1 MSDPRL
7 EYVDLPAWQ
16 QHKQQRL
23 LSTSYVVIE
32 PNNSLEDTP
41 TQVEFEINNNA
52 PLLFGPMSKFQ
63 IEGQFQARATDNDEW
78 EGAQAAEASNV
89 LLAPNW
95 FEMLIKSVDVF
106 HNNQRVSASDEARF
120 IPAHLNAM
128 LYAYMEPTAKKLLCP
143 QPVHPGYC
151 VPVNKDAWKLDAEP
165 YSAYAKQ
172 VFANKNITFNYVPN
186 FQFPF
191 YQGSNFLTDGSAP
204 RMVPMQNLGKLSVRF
219 TFFDKQDHIFRKKAG
234 NTKKYRFAFESF
246 EMILEEAR
254 LAPAFERTLLASRKH
269 LAFPGVTRLQLV
281 ESIPGGTASYKTRFQ
296 DIYMPES
303 LFIFC
308 VHKQVASGTY
318 SFANSTKENVFLP
331 HNIGS
336 VDLSFDGKRFSLK
349 EPHLGNVGEDTI
361 ESKNLFDHLAL
372 PPFGVSLDQ
381 STVTYAKL
389 KEGGVNSAFPHIY
402 IPLTHYGGDKSRLIP
417 ALDDGSCVS
426 KRSDLDIFLKFVM
439 NNSTTDAV
447 YVIYAVYADVAI
459 ILDLKNKIFTSPY
472 LSHMN

>member
-23 LSTSYVVIE
+23 LSTSYVVVE

-151 VPVNKDAWKLDAEP
+151 VPVNLSLIHISEP
-165 YSAYAKQ
+165 
-172 VFANKNITFNYVPN
+172 
-186 FQFPF
+186 
-191 YQGSNFLTDGSAP
+191 
-204 RMVPMQNLGKLSVRF
+204 
-219 TFFDKQDHIFRKKAG
+219 
-234 NTKKYRFAFESF
+234 
-246 EMILEEAR
+246 
-254 LAPAFERTLLASRKH
+254 
-269 LAFPGVTRLQLV
+269 TR
-281 ESIPGGTASYKTRFQ
+281 
-296 DIYMPES
+296 
-303 LFIFC
+303 
-308 VHKQVASGTY
+308 
-318 SFANSTKENVFLP
+318 
-331 HNIGS
+331 
-336 VDLSFDGKRFSLK
+336 
-349 EPHLGNVGEDTI
+349 
-361 ESKNLFDHLAL
+361 
-372 PPFGVSLDQ
+372 
-381 STVTYAKL
+381 
-389 KEGGVNSAFPHIY
+389 
-402 IPLTHYGGDKSRLIP
+402 
-417 ALDDGSCVS
+417 
-426 KRSDLDIFLKFVM
+426 
-439 NNSTTDAV
+439 
-447 YVIYAVYADVAI
+447 
-459 ILDLKNKIFTSPY
+459 PY
-472 LSHMN
+472 